1 MTIRSI
7 RVIYVK
13 NIAKTSSFSRNS
25 AFPPLCPLKQRL
37 RTSNPPIPRKPV
49 NPRNKRAKERRREQ
63 TSKRFPYS
71 SLPLYIKRC
80 LARDSL
86 RAETSRGTTK
96 AAIQSAVR
104 IEPHPSCTEGGGKER
119 RGKDARTQTA
129 YCFSL
134 ELISRN
140 GFAKNRRRRMR
151 TRRVYN
157 NSLVQNRERKRG
169 GILFGAR
176 KEWAGN
182 RSRPSAV
189 LLSRLAFMKYPR
201 HSFHTDSPAAR
212 RVHS

>member
-25 AFPPLCPLKQRL
+25 AFPPLSPLKQRL

-104 IEPHPSCTEGGGKER
+104 IEPHPSCTGEE
-119 RGKDARTQTA
+119 
-129 YCFSL
+129 
-134 ELISRN
+134 
-140 GFAKNRRRRMR
+140 
-151 TRRVYN
+151 
-157 NSLVQNRERKRG
+157 ERKGEEREG
-169 GILFGAR
+169 RAYTNCLLFFARADLEERFR
-176 KEWAGN
+176 KESEAEDEDET
-182 RSRPSAV
+182 SIQ
-189 LLSRLAFMKYPR
+189 
-201 HSFHTDSPAAR
+201 
-212 RVHS
+212 

>member
-25 AFPPLCPLKQRL
+25 AFPPLSPSNNVFEHRIL
-37 RTSNPPIPRKPV
+37 RFPV
-49 NPRNKRAKERRREQ
+49 NPWIRETRGRKKGRKRRREQ

-104 IEPHPSCTEGGGKER
+104 IEPHPSCTGEE
-119 RGKDARTQTA
+119 
-129 YCFSL
+129 
-134 ELISRN
+134 
-140 GFAKNRRRRMR
+140 
-151 TRRVYN
+151 
-157 NSLVQNRERKRG
+157 ERKGEEREG
-169 GILFGAR
+169 RAYTNCLLFFARADLEERFR
-176 KEWAGN
+176 KESEAEDEDET
-182 RSRPSAV
+182 SIQ
-189 LLSRLAFMKYPR
+189 
-201 HSFHTDSPAAR
+201 
-212 RVHS
+212 

>member
-25 AFPPLCPLKQRL
+25 AFPPLSPLKQRL

-86 RAETSRGTTK
+86 RAETNRGTTK

-104 IEPHPSCTEGGGKER
+104 IPDRTASFVHGRGGEER
-119 RGKDARTQTA
+119 RG
-129 YCFSL
+129 
-134 ELISRN
+134 E
-140 GFAKNRRRRMR
+140 GR
-151 TRRVYN
+151 TRVH
-157 NSLVQNRERKRG
+157 K
-169 GILFGAR
+169 
-176 KEWAGN
+176 
-182 RSRPSAV
+182 
-189 LLSRLAFMKYPR
+189 LLIVFR
-201 HSFHTDSPAAR
+201 
-212 RVHS
+212 